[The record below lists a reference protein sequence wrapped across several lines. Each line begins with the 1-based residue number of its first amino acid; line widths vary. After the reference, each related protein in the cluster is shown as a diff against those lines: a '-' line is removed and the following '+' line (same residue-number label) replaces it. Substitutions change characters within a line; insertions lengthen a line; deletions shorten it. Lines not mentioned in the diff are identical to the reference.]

1 MRPRGFRLR
10 LWVSQAGREQAW
22 KGVVACPRCEGP
34 PKPPAGPPTP
44 GKVQGLVL
52 DRQKS
57 PRLPQEGR
65 FQEGR
70 SSPFHVSF
78 PTSLFQVPGKG
89 LESRSPG
96 LGPQPR
102 APRPSLQPRSSLR
115 GPNSGNPVLGAGA
128 RSGGGAGGGP
138 DLGVGL
144 GGPGR
149 QGLPARLGQLQLQP
163 GPGRLSHG
171 AAVSRPGPRQE
182 RQGDWTRR
190 HLKGGQ
196 AWSPL
201 GWGWSACTPALPAP
215 QPLTPPLDPAPC
227 ASSQVP
233 PTPQCRAQ
241 HSPGGTLPVYTR
253 THTHTQ
259 AHTCQHTHG
268 GQAPQPLCWLP
279 HLGLTWA
286 VWPLVAAIQSSRRSL
301 LQGVVPGG
309 VSLQKENLGSPETG
323 HLRDYSAV
331 GRGSLKLLG
340 KSLPHR
346 GSRCEEPAVLLGLDR
361 RPTGLGR
368 RGGPGQIVM
377 ASGPLQ

>member
-1 MRPRGFRLR
+1 MGPRGFWLTGFGSHRPGENR
-10 LWVSQAGREQAW
+10 PGRVLARAQ
-22 KGVVACPRCEGP
+22 GGEGP

-44 GKVQGLVL
+44 GRVQGLVL

-57 PRLPQEGR
+57 LRLPQEGR

-70 SSPFHVSF
+70 SSLFHVSF

-102 APRPSLQPRSSLR
+102 APRPSLQPGSSLR
-115 GPNSGNPVLGAGA
+115 GANSGNPVRGAGA

-144 GGPGR
+144 GGPGG

-196 AWSPL
+196 ACPSL
-201 GWGWSACTPALPAP
+201 GWGWSACTPALAAPPA
-215 QPLTPPLDPAPC
+215 LDTAPGFC
-227 ASSQVP
+227 SMCQFP
-233 PTPQCRAQ
+233 GFP
-241 HSPGGTLPVYTR
+241 HSPV
-253 THTHTQ
+253 
-259 AHTCQHTHG
+259 
-268 GQAPQPLCWLP
+268 
-279 HLGLTWA
+279 
-286 VWPLVAAIQSSRRSL
+286 
-301 LQGVVPGG
+301 
-309 VSLQKENLGSPETG
+309 
-323 HLRDYSAV
+323 
-331 GRGSLKLLG
+331 
-340 KSLPHR
+340 
-346 GSRCEEPAVLLGLDR
+346 
-361 RPTGLGR
+361 
-368 RGGPGQIVM
+368 
-377 ASGPLQ
+377 